1 MELKKCWVNNN
12 LNLKI
17 NIMKQLISIIFMLV
31 ITITGRAQDFSKA
44 MNTAK
49 SAYSSGKLEEAHFAL
64 QQAMQEVDLI
74 IGKEVLKLL
83 PPKMD
88 TLTANTKEDNV
99 SSNIGFV
106 GATIHRIYG
115 KGERTADLSIIS
127 NSPMVAMMN
136 TFLNTP
142 MLGGMM
148 NDGKTKT
155 IKVQGYKGRLEK
167 QTGSSD
173 DKTDYELQIPLGSAL
188 ITFKV
193 RDCTESKIQEMAKTM
208 PLQQI
213 AKLIQ

>member
-1 MELKKCWVNNN
+1 MKK
-12 LNLKI
+12 L
-17 NIMKQLISIIFMLV
+17 MTIITFLAAGL
-31 ITITGRAQDFSKA
+31 TGMSQDFAKA
-44 MNTAK
+44 ITTAK
-49 SAYSSGKLEEAHFAL
+49 SSYNAGKLEETHFAL
-64 QQAMQEVDLI
+64 QQAMQEIDLI
-74 IGKEVLKLL
+74 IGKEVLLLL

-88 TLTANTKEDNV
+88 TLIANPKDDNV

-106 GATIHRIYG
+106 GATIHRVYG

-167 QTGSSD
+167 RTGSTD
-173 DKTDYELQIPLGSAL
+173 DKTDYELTIPLGSAL

-193 RDCTESKIQEMAKTM
+193 NDCTESKIQEMANTM

>member
-1 MELKKCWVNNN
+1 MKKG
-12 LNLKI
+12 I
-17 NIMKQLISIIFMLV
+17 TIIIFLAFCL
-31 ITITGRAQDFSKA
+31 TGMSQDFAKA
-44 MNTAK
+44 MTTAK
-49 SAYSSGKLEEAHFAL
+49 SAYDAGKLEETHFAL
-64 QQAMQEVDLI
+64 QQAMQEIDLI
-74 IGKEVLKLL
+74 VGQEVLKLL

-88 TLTANTKEDNV
+88 TMATNPKDDNV

-106 GATIHRIYG
+106 GATIHRSYG
-115 KGERTADLSIIS
+115 MGLRKADLSIIS

-167 QTGSSD
+167 QEGSAEG
-173 DKTDYELQIPLGSAL
+173 KNDYELQIPLGSAL

-193 RDCTESKIQEMAKTM
+193 DDCTDSQIQEMANTI

>member
-1 MELKKCWVNNN
+1 MTCT
-12 LNLKI
+12 
-17 NIMKQLISIIFMLV
+17 F
-31 ITITGRAQDFSKA
+31 TGMAQDFAKA
-44 MNTAK
+44 MATAK
-49 SAYSSGKLEEAHFAL
+49 SAYNSGKLEETHFAL

-88 TLTANTKEDNV
+88 TLAINSKDDNV

-106 GATIHRIYG
+106 GATIHRSYG
-115 KGERTADLSIIS
+115 SGVRKADLSIIS
-127 NSPMVAMMN
+127 NSPLVAMMN
-136 TFLNTP
+136 TVLNTP
-142 MLGGMM
+142 MMGGLM

-155 IKVQGYKGRLEK
+155 VKVQGYKARMEK
-167 QTGSSD
+167 QEGTEGKS
-173 DKTDYELQIPLGSAL
+173 DYELQIPLGSAL

-193 RDCTESKIQEMAKTM
+193 NNCSDSQIQDMANTI

>member
-1 MELKKCWVNNN
+1 MKK
-12 LNLKI
+12 L
-17 NIMKQLISIIFMLV
+17 
-31 ITITGRAQDFSKA
+31 ITIVVLMAGGLSGWSQDFAKA
-44 MNTAK
+44 MTTAK
-49 SAYSSGKLEEAHFAL
+49 SAYNEGKLEDTHFAL
-64 QQAMQEVDLI
+64 QQAMQEIDLI
-74 IGKEVLKLL
+74 IGKEVLLLL

-88 TLTANTKEDNV
+88 TMTTNPKDDNV
-99 SSNIGFV
+99 SSNIGFIR
-106 GATIHRIYG
+106 ATIHRIYG
-115 KGERTADLSIIS
+115 KGTRKADLTIIS

-155 IKVQGYKGRLEK
+155 VKVQGYKGRLEK
-167 QTGSSD
+167 QVGSTD

-193 RDCTESKIQEMAKTM
+193 NECSDTQILDMANTM